1 MGNGSTLAIDSSER
15 ESEMRIL
22 LAKGLTNAEIAKRLS
37 PQHGTVRSN
46 VSAIIAKLD
55 SDDCREATILA
66 VRCELVVAGD
76 WN

>member
-46 VSAIIAKLD
+46 VSAILTTLD
-55 SDDCREATILA
+55 ADDRMYTTILA
-66 VRCELVVAGD
+66 VRHELVVAGD